1 MQERGKGNKVISRLV
16 YNISIS
22 VVEILLVLLIVFGII
37 KCCQS
42 SYHFCYEVFA
52 SVSVDEKPGK
62 NKVFQVRESDDM
74 YHVAKRLGKEKL
86 IKNPYSFYVRT
97 MMMDQTEIVLRPG
110 SYVLNTGMDYEEI
123 INELTMSE

>member
-1 MQERGKGNKVISRLV
+1 MQERGKGNKVVSRLI

-22 VVEILLVLLIVFGII
+22 VVEILLALLLVFGIA

-42 SYHFCYEVFA
+42 SYYFCYEVFG
-52 SVSVDEKPGK
+52 SVSVDKEPGE
-62 NKVFQVRESDDM
+62 NKDFQVRESDDM

-86 IKNPYSFYVRT
+86 IKNPYSFYART
-97 MMMDQTEIVLRPG
+97 MMMARKEIVLRPG
-110 SYVLNTGMDYEEI
+110 SYVLNTSMDYEDI